1 MLKNQGF
8 LKFEPVPNVKEKTD
22 GHLINNE
29 DLRKQSSLKKIS
41 RFFSNSD
48 FQKKFNKFLISSDS
62 E

>member
-1 MLKNQGF
+1 M
-8 LKFEPVPNVKEKTD
+8 KEKTD

-48 FQKKFNKFLISSDS
+48 FQKKFNKFLISSNS